1 MKNSIFRTV
10 LFLLLLTNLELY
22 SQKLNYFE
30 NQLIIGFHSNPKD
43 LNLKNNTFGINQI
56 DFLNEKYGVVKIETI
71 GNSKEVKTYVLTFVD
86 SRNISAL
93 VKEYENV
100 VEIDFA
106 EPNYI
111 AEGAGIRGSNSF
123 IFPNDF
129 YFSRQWGLYNNGTF
143 TASGMTYTSINDAD
157 VDMDLAWNV
166 ETGDPNLIIAVSDSG
181 LNMTHED
188 IASRIWNKTS
198 EPIDGVDNDGNGLID
213 DYRGWDWVN
222 ADNNPTDDHGHG
234 TNCTGIIGTI
244 ANNNVGYSGVNW
256 NSKIMPLKVLNNSN
270 SGSYVNMANSIYY
283 AVDNGAK
290 IISMSIGGSGAST
303 TISNALDYANA
314 NGVLFVACT
323 MNFNNNITYYPAG
336 YSTTKSNVI
345 AVGSTNSNDQRTN
358 PFFWSPTSGSNY
370 GNHVNVVAPGNYI
383 WGLGIASNSDYNS
396 YWGGTSQA
404 TPLVAGIASLLKSK
418 EPSLTPSQI
427 RTILMNT
434 AQDQV
439 GLPSED
445 TPGWDIYMGSGR
457 VNANDALGQVLS
469 VNSNSV
475 VLDRISIVNPIQN
488 KELNVIA
495 SENLAGIYSFNW
507 INLNGQKIHEEKITL
522 NSGSNSIPFYFSKG
536 NYILTIKGDKYTKVY
551 KIVNP

>member
-1 MKNSIFRTV
+1 M
-10 LFLLLLTNLELY
+10 LFFLFANLELY
-22 SQKLNYFE
+22 SQNLNYFE
-30 NQLIIGFHSNPKD
+30 NQLIISFHTTPKD
-43 LNLKNNTFGINQI
+43 LNLKNKTFGINSI
-56 DFLNEKYGVVKIETI
+56 DHLNQKNELLKIEAI
-71 GNSKEVKTYVLTFVD
+71 GNLKEIKTFVLTFTN
-86 SRNISAL
+86 SQNISNL
-93 VKEYENV
+93 IKEYEEAA
-100 VEIDFA
+100 EIDFA

-111 AEGAGIRGSNSF
+111 AEGGGVKSANSF
-123 IFPNDF
+123 VFPNDF

-143 TASGMTYTSINDAD
+143 TASGMTYSSVNDAD

-222 ADNNPTDDHGHG
+222 ADNNPADDHGHG
-234 TNCTGIIGTI
+234 TNCTGIIGAI
-244 ANNNVGYSGVNW
+244 SNNSLGYSGVNW

-270 SGSYVNMANSIYY
+270 GGSYANMANSIYY

-290 IISMSIGGSGAST
+290 IISMSIGGSSAST
-303 TISNALDYANA
+303 TISNALDYANS

-323 MNFNNNITYYPAG
+323 MNFNNNTTYYPAG

-358 PFFWSPTSGSNY
+358 PFFWSTTSGSNY

-383 WGLGIASNSDYNS
+383 WGLGISSNSDYNS

-418 EPSLTPSQI
+418 QPSLTPSQI

-439 GLPSED
+439 GIASED

-457 VNANDALGQVLS
+457 VNANNALGQVLS
-469 VNSNSV
+469 VNNNAIA
-475 VLDRISIVNPIQN
+475 LDKISIANPIQN
-488 KELNVIA
+488 KELNINV
-495 SENLAGIYSFNW
+495 SPSLTGMYSLSL
-507 INLNGQKIHEEKITL
+507 ININGQKMHQDIISL
-522 NSGSNSIPFYFSKG
+522 QSGLNSIPFQFAKG
-536 NYILTIKGDKYTKVY
+536 NYILTIKGEKYTKVY